1 MTEPSLGAVR
11 DLLIPALRMEGGK
24 HPQLELDIQIDAD
37 ALLIK
42 GYNTSTKKSLG
53 FAITRARIND
63 GSYKTS
69 FGPSLKNLITLLTD
83 PSAEVA

>member
-11 DLLIPALRMEGGK
+11 DLLLPGLRMEGGK

-69 FGPSLKNLITLLTD
+69 FRPALQNLITLLSPED
-83 PSAEVA
+83 VEC